1 MLKVKMKNKDVIT
14 PSDLQAAIRDTFKN
28 HPLPVGR
35 PPSLTIFLRTSDCV
49 ACGNR

>member
-35 PPSLTIFLRTSDCV
+35 PPLTYHFL
-49 ACGNR
+49 AHF